1 MKKRLIY
8 LLILLT
14 IFGAIAVVFAFQG
27 AANNIYK
34 QITLLGKVAK
44 VIYTDYVDPIDYRKL
59 IKGAIDG
66 MTSTLDP
73 HTVFFT
79 PTQYKELQVDT
90 RGKFGGLGIQIGIRN
105 GWLTII
111 APIEGTPAYRAG
123 LQAGD
128 RIIKIEGK
136 STWGITVEQAVKKLR
151 GEPGTKVTITIQ
163 REGEPEPFD
172 VTITRDIIEIKPVP
186 FYGMTEE
193 GVGYIRL
200 SSFSAEAGHAVK
212 NALEDLISQGA
223 KGIILDLRYNPGGL
237 LSQAVAVANQFLPK
251 DALVVYTKGRS
262 FFQNRQY
269 YTDHDGVYKEGKLI
283 VLVDR
288 GSASASEIVAGAIQ
302 DHDRGLIMGTNT
314 FGKGLV
320 QSIRPLDGGTA
331 LKITTAKYYIPS
343 GRCIQKED
351 YLLRRNCAI
360 IPDTALY
367 NPDTL
372 DPWSWIYERQPPD
385 TSDTSKAK
393 KEREKPI
400 FYTAK
405 GRIVY
410 GGGGITPDIKFEP
423 PLLTRLEAE
432 LERKGLFFDFAV
444 HYVATHKNAIKSP
457 DFEVTDE
464 MIEEFKKFLKE
475 KNFTYK
481 TRSQLVLEQ
490 LDSIAVQDSLSEET
504 MKQLE
509 ALKVRL
515 EAEKE
520 HEFARSL
527 SYIKRAIKRELVS
540 KLFGLKERYK
550 QITLKS
556 DPAIRKAVEIIL
568 NDKEY
573 NKYLEVTEKKK

>member
-200 SSFSAEAGHAVK
+200 SSFSAEAGQAVK
-212 NALEDLISQGA
+212 NALEDLMSQGA

-302 DHDRGLIMGTNT
+302 DHDRGLIMGMNT

-405 GRIVY
+405 GRVVY

-527 SYIKRAIKRELVS
+527 NYIKRAIKRELVS

-550 QITLKS
+550 QITCLLYTS
-556 DPAIRKAVEIIL
+556 PSPRDISGSRMPSSA
-568 NDKEY
+568 
-573 NKYLEVTEKKK
+573 

>member
-200 SSFSAEAGHAVK
+200 SSFSAEAGQAVK
-212 NALEDLISQGA
+212 NALEDLMSQGA
-223 KGIILDLRYNPGGL
+223 KGIIIDLRYNPGGL

-288 GSASASEIVAGAIQ
+288 GSASASEIVSGAIQ

-385 TSDTSKAK
+385 TSDTSNAK

-405 GRIVY
+405 GRVVY

-527 SYIKRAIKRELVS
+527 NYIKRAIKRELVS